1 MLPIIPLVLID
12 EISSMADSYF
22 SRSSRLPR
30 AYLEAVVSEAIAAS
44 DEQYGIDAA
53 VAWAGGY
60 TFPRAMLLSDMKCFQ
75 AAQLDLVVMVRRR
88 LKILSGDRLS
98 SARVERLRSDN
109 PERDLLHDLAIGMRV
124 PLPTDFVPN
133 GTQPSAALRSTYLKV
148 DTAVNKMLGSIVEQR
163 LAFLLP
169 KDLAVQCIPNLHL
182 GAAHWTPKKGK
193 PSGRPIG
200 DLTYVTGTPLNSEET
215 TTAAAVR
222 YGVIKHPT
230 IAEIVRMMMSFWE
243 KAVESNAAVQWS
255 HLRLWKMDLKG
266 AYTLLSFRPEDAG
279 LFGMEVTGGL
289 VYLQI
294 AGIFGWACTPAAF
307 QTITRAIK
315 WELSHS
321 LRSSI
326 EMYVDDII
334 GVCFEEDLAEDLVR
348 ARGVCTDLLGSS
360 AVADDKTEWGRRLD
374 IIGFTVDLDLMSVTI
389 SRKNFLNTLYGFMS
403 IDLEAPISLRV
414 AQRLASWG
422 SRYGSICRAMRP
434 FSAALHRMAAGRT
447 TRMSTFLVNSEAK
460 LAIRLWR
467 TMLVLVRFDEA
478 RYSRPMQSFVKTMP
492 EYIIEFDAS
501 LSGVGILWYKRVN
514 GAEVCLGGSAVSL
527 RGLSF
532 EGDSSYQNL
541 CEFIDAML
549 GLIGLSKLGIRG
561 VDVTMRGDSI
571 SALTWVSTERYR
583 GVNVS
588 NASMVFTMLCINQ
601 ELIVKESVHIPG
613 SDNGRCD
620 ALSRL
625 WESGKTM
632 KEVMTS
638 IGLENSREVDLQ
650 GCQHV
655 QNLLASCDP
664 SIKFNAEADFLGFWG
679 GIRDALEGVVNGV

>member
-12 EISSMADSYF
+12 EISNMAESYF

-30 AYLEAVVSEAIAAS
+30 AYLEAVVCEAIAAS

-53 VAWAGGY
+53 VAWAVGY
-60 TFPRAMLLSDMKCFQ
+60 IFPRAMLLRDVKYFQ

-215 TTAAAVR
+215 TTAAAER

-467 TMLVLVRFDEA
+467 TMLVLVRFDEE
-478 RYSRPMQSFVKTMP
+478 RYSRPMQSFVKTVP
-492 EYIIEFDAS
+492 ESIIEFDAS

-527 RGLSF
+527 RSLSF

-541 CEFIDAML
+541 CDF
-549 GLIGLSKLGIRG
+549 IRG
-561 VDVTMRGDSI
+561 VDVTMKRDSI
-571 SALTWVSTERYR
+571 PALTWVSTE
-583 GVNVS
+583 
-588 NASMVFTMLCINQ
+588 I
-601 ELIVKESVHIPG
+601 
-613 SDNGRCD
+613 
-620 ALSRL
+620 
-625 WESGKTM
+625 
-632 KEVMTS
+632 
-638 IGLENSREVDLQ
+638 
-650 GCQHV
+650 
-655 QNLLASCDP
+655 
-664 SIKFNAEADFLGFWG
+664 
-679 GIRDALEGVVNGV
+679 